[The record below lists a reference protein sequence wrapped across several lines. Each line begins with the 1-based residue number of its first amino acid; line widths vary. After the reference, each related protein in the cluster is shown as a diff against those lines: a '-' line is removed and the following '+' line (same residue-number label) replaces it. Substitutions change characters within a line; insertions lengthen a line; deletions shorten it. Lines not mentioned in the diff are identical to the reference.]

1 MAPPAKGDGPERWLA
16 EGFAKLT
23 EDGGVVKRVDEA
35 GEEAE
40 VSSRLEKGGGVKERE
55 QAKSRAGC
63 AGDVADTGAGAC
75 AHCSPPAVRARA
87 KYEDDDETPPSGAMV
102 SVHYTGTFPDSGEV
116 FDSSL
121 SRGAPLQFE
130 VGAGRVVAGFD
141 AAVRSMMKCEKAT
154 FVLQPEYGYGKNGV
168 SGASCG
174 ASLYRGKSVSVQG
187 PSLLR
192 ALSAAVGR

>member
-23 EDGGVVKRVDEA
+23 EDGGV
-35 GEEAE
+35 
-40 VSSRLEKGGGVKERE
+40 SR
-55 QAKSRAGC
+55 RAGC
-63 AGDVADTGAGAC
+63 AGDAADTGAGAC

-174 ASLYRGKSVSVQG
+174 ASLYRGQVC
-187 PSLLR
+187 
-192 ALSAAVGR
+192 

>member
-40 VSSRLEKGGGVKERE
+40 
-55 QAKSRAGC
+55 
-63 AGDVADTGAGAC
+63 
-75 AHCSPPAVRARA
+75 
-87 KYEDDDETPPSGAMV
+87 YEDDDETPPSGAMV

-168 SGASCG
+168 SGIPG
-174 ASLYRGKSVSVQG
+174 NQVLVFEME
-187 PSLLR
+187 LLEWI
-192 ALSAAVGR
+192 